1 MAQAQEEPLAANPDD
16 PAIAVAQVHAEASGE
31 GATGGAVAPGGY
43 PLDEDEPEDD
53 EEEEEDD
60 NDDDDDDDQ
69 DMEAL
74 LEEEEKKKDADFEDM
89 ISQQMQAGNI
99 KMKVRSQSRG

>member
-1 MAQAQEEPLAANPDD
+1 MAQAQEEPLAANADD
-16 PAIAVAQVHAEASGE
+16 PAIAVAQVHAETSGE

-43 PLDEDEPEDD
+43 PLDEDDD
-53 EEEEEDD
+53 EDNEEEDED
-60 NDDDDDDDQ
+60 EDDDDDDDDE

-74 LEEEEKKKDADFEDM
+74 LEQEEKKKDADFEDM

-99 KMKVRSQSRG
+99 KMKVCSPSSG